1 VRSGVGLAK
10 CKAVI
15 QGSTQITLE
24 VGDGRQVVR
33 TLSQI
38 MRHKLRYQWVNERRL
53 DILLCRHEPGNNLQR
68 L

>member
-1 VRSGVGLAK
+1 MVRSGVGLAN

-33 TLSQI
+33 ALSQI
-38 MRHKLRYQWVNERRL
+38 MRCKLRY
-53 DILLCRHEPGNNLQR
+53 
-68 L
+68 